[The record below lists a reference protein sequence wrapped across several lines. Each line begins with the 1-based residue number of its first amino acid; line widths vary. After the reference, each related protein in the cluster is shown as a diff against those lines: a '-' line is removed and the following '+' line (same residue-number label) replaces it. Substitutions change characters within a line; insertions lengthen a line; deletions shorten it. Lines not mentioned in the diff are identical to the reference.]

1 MELLGFSSVFNMRRH
16 LSAGKTVI
24 GGNTV
29 IGVAGLDVKPHIR
42 QCYGI
47 QWEFSG
53 MAKAGR
59 GADQYMLRL
68 PDGLRDRIK
77 AYAERMGTS
86 INSEIVRVLEREF
99 PEQWTVDDR
108 LEELGNMLSILKAG
122 TEDPRLDEFI
132 QKVEETVE
140 GIVSGRVTGVDPY
153 ARDAVSDMW
162 SGYKTRESEVALEE
176 EQDAQMDYTEE
187 ELETHR
193 ITGRFEKYAVPPPKQ
208 PNPVDDE
215 IHLMQV
221 LPPRALAELTE
232 KLGDGDL
239 EAAAKVVLNMP
250 KEKILN
256 RIRFL
261 QLPIEEQYRRRG
273 EEAPMHHFGLN
284 PFPPDE
290 EG

>member
-1 MELLGFSSVFNMRRH
+1 
-16 LSAGKTVI
+16 
-24 GGNTV
+24 
-29 IGVAGLDVKPHIR
+29 
-42 QCYGI
+42 
-47 QWEFSG
+47 

-77 AYAERMGTS
+77 AYAERVGTS

-99 PEQWTVDDR
+99 PVQWTIDNR
-108 LEELGNMLSILKAG
+108 LEELGKMLSILNAG

-162 SGYKTRESEVALEE
+162 SGYKERESEAALEE

-187 ELETHR
+187 ELAAYDV
-193 ITGRFEKYAVPPPKQ
+193 TGRFEKYAVPPPKKRD
-208 PNPVDDE
+208 PFHDE
-215 IHLMQV
+215 LHLRDV
-221 LPPRALAELTE
+221 LPPRSLAELAE
-232 KLGDGDL
+232 KLGKGDL
-239 EAAAKVVLNMP
+239 EAAAKVVLGMP
-250 KEKILN
+250 KAEIEE
-256 RIRFL
+256 RIKFL

-273 EEAPMHHFGLN
+273 EEPPVPFGKD
-284 PFPPDE
+284 PFQRDQE
-290 EG
+290 D